1 MTGPSISW
9 NLDRYLLLDRAP
21 TCEFLLVIIVLVEA
35 FMEALPNYPLGIR
48 NLWHG
53 G

>member
-9 NLDRYLLLDRAP
+9 DLDEYLLLDHAP
-21 TCEFLLVIIVLVEA
+21 TREFLLAIIVLVEA
-35 FMEALPNYPLGIR
+35 FMEALPNYQLGIR
-48 NLWHG
+48 NLWPG